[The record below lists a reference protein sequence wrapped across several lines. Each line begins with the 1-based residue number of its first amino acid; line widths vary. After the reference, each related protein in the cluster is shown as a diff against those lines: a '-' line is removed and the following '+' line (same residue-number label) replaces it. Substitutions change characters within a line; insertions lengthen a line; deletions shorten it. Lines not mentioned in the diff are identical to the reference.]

1 MSTPYPLLL
10 LQRLFAGTAAA
21 LGLIGALPARAQDI
35 ATSSGP
41 FALQLVEKRSSLQFN
56 ANYGFVRVR
65 YYEIRMLHR
74 GKRVRLPDATG
85 RLETDFRDVFLLSEA
100 PEPALLVGND
110 GWQLITEREGKL
122 VVSALT
128 RGPADELRWA
138 EGPPSERR
146 IEVGRTRTEAPASLE
161 LKGRRRLLLD
171 EQTVL
176 DLGTLQTAHPGRRVG
191 ERAIAGEPTRAQ
203 TKAAATPAD
212 VVPAGYVLAIRDP
225 LGTSPDG
232 RAIAQLYRGPSNSP
246 RDSLIV
252 VASLD
257 GSGQSQLIPL
267 DLRALT
273 GLAHFPGT
281 VEPLQRHIEWLPA
294 KGTELPQLR
303 VLPAADKS
311 RQGWRS
317 QFQFGVAAPL
327 SPQGQHLPR
336 YSVGPV
342 RPAMFAAVRE
352 HLIANCQATPQ
363 PAQPGDGPADRFERF
378 NLWIMPLVLRFDA
391 GERSL
396 VVESAPSNDLL
407 WAQTAVACVGDAI
420 EAQLADGGP
429 WRQFLALQR

>member
-1 MSTPYPLLL
+1 M
-10 LQRLFAGTAAA
+10 
-21 LGLIGALPARAQDI
+21 
-35 ATSSGP
+35 
-41 FALQLVEKRSSLQFN
+41 
-56 ANYGFVRVR
+56 
-65 YYEIRMLHR
+65 
-74 GKRVRLPDATG
+74 
-85 RLETDFRDVFLLSEA
+85 ETDFKDVFLLSDA
-100 PEPALLVGND
+100 PEPALLVGNE

-146 IEVGRTRTEAPASLE
+146 IEVGRTRTEVPASLE

-171 EQTVL
+171 EKTVL
-176 DLGTLQTAHPGRRVG
+176 DLGTLQTQHPGRRVA
-191 ERAIAGEPTRAQ
+191 ERA
-203 TKAAATPAD
+203 AAAAAASPESTAAQADTGQAEAAD

-273 GLAHFPGT
+273 GLQNFPGT
-281 VEPLQRHIEWLPA
+281 FEPLQRHFEWQPA
-294 KGTELPQLR
+294 KGAELPQLR
-303 VLPAADKS
+303 VLAAADKS

-317 QFQFGVAAPL
+317 QYQFGVAAPL

-352 HLIANCQATPQ
+352 HIIANCQATPQ
-363 PAQPGDGPADRFERF
+363 PAQPGDGPSDRFERF

-396 VVESAPSNDLL
+396 VVGLGRLPCSKRLLDTQQAISQVRAEDPGRPSAPGVSMRSPQQ
-407 WAQTAVACVGDAI
+407 AP
-420 EAQLADGGP
+420 ADC
-429 WRQFLALQR
+429 